1 MMFNPSRSQAREL
14 FFDTWEKYRSGQQ
27 LDGLESTALE
37 VIMLHPEYHALLS
50 DRERNIERDY
60 PPESGAINP
69 FLHLSLHLS
78 IAEQLAI
85 DQPPGIADL
94 LKALVAKHDDRHA
107 ALHDVLECLGES
119 VWQANRSGSP
129 PDQNAYIQCLR
140 DRLENKPT

>member
-1 MMFNPSRSQAREL
+1 MFNPSRSQAREL

>member
-1 MMFNPSRSQAREL
+1 MFNPSRSQAREL

-50 DRERNIERDY
+50 ERERNIERDY